1 VARLRTI
8 VSGSRVLGVALLV
21 GAVVLLGLA
30 QTGPGGDALGSLGL
44 RSPSEGY
51 TELGFKASGSLP
63 ERVTAPTATPDMPFI
78 VGNREGGDRT
88 YRWIIQARDRHGV
101 RQVATGTTPR
111 LASGSSLIVTPRVR
125 LACAEG
131 RVRVIVRLVRP
142 AQSIAYWTRCGKA
155 AS

>member
-1 VARLRTI
+1 LRTT

-21 GAVVLLGLA
+21 GAALVLGLA

-51 TELGFKASGSLP
+51 TELAFKASGSLP
-63 ERVTAPTATPDMPFI
+63 EHVTAPTATPDMPFI

-88 YRWIIQARDRHGV
+88 YRWIIQRRDRSGL

-125 LACAEG
+125 FACGEG
-131 RVRVIVRLVRP
+131 RVRVIVRLAEP
-142 AQSIAYWTRCGKA
+142 AQSIAYWTRCRKA

>member
-1 VARLRTI
+1 LRTT

-21 GAVVLLGLA
+21 GAALVLGLA

-51 TELGFKASGSLP
+51 TELAFEASGSLP
-63 ERVTAPTATPDMPFI
+63 EHVTAPTATPDMPFI

-88 YRWIIQARDRHGV
+88 YRWIIQRRDRSGL

-125 LACAEG
+125 FACAET
-131 RVRVIVRLVRP
+131 RVRVIVRLAEP